1 MRDDGRGRAC
11 DWRICQTGFLD
22 VMQLNGKK
30 GGVRWIRMALLL
42 VWVWALALAGGPGLH
57 AGHSHEDDHD
67 EEVGGCLVCELVAV
81 SGGDLETVGRVE
93 VRGALLTGFAKFVE
107 SQGVRD
113 GVATEVWMEGR
124 GPPFLVAI
132 GIR

>member
-1 MRDDGRGRAC
+1 M
-11 DWRICQTGFLD
+11 
-22 VMQLNGKK
+22 V
-30 GGVRWIRMALLL
+30 LLL
-42 VWVWALALAGGPGLH
+42 VWVWALALAGGPGFH

-67 EEVGGCLVCELVAV
+67 GEVGGCLVCELVAV
-81 SGGDLETVGRVE
+81 SGGDLKTVGRVE
-93 VRGALLTGFAKFVE
+93 VRDALFTGFAEFFE

-124 GPPFLVAI
+124 GPPLLVAI

>member
-1 MRDDGRGRAC
+1 
-11 DWRICQTGFLD
+11 
-22 VMQLNGKK
+22 MQLSGKK
-30 GGVRWIRMALLL
+30 GGVRWIRMVLLL

-67 EEVGGCLVCELVAV
+67 E
-81 SGGDLETVGRVE
+81 E

-124 GPPFLVAI
+124 GPPFRVAI